1 MALNILL
8 VGARGR
14 MGQAISK
21 AAVDCDAVIL
31 AACDQG
37 DSPEKHIAEC
47 DVIIDFSFH
56 EVTPVLAEL
65 AAKHGKPMVIGATGH
80 TAEERATV
88 LAAAEKIPMVWAGNF
103 SIGVNVLFHLVGK
116 AAKLLSS
123 EYEPEIIEM
132 HHHSKI
138 DAPSGTAERLIEQ
151 VLENRGLTRENVQHG
166 REGNIGARPQN
177 EVGVHAV
184 RGGSIVGDHE
194 VLFAGPFERISLS
207 HHAED
212 RGIFARGAIRAGH
225 WVLGQTPGVYN
236 MEDVLGLRD

>member
-1 MALNILL
+1 MALKVLL
-8 VGARGR
+8 VGANGR

-21 AAVDCDAVIL
+21 AAPESDAVIL

-37 DSPEKHIAEC
+37 DNPTGCIADC
-47 DVIIDFSFH
+47 DVVIDFSFH
-56 EVTPVLAEL
+56 EVTPVVAKL
-65 AAKHGKPMVIGATGH
+65 AAEHGKPMVIGATGH
-80 TAEERATV
+80 TAEERETI
-88 LAAAEKIPMVWAGNF
+88 LEAAKSIPMVWAGNF

-116 AAKLLSS
+116 AAKLLSA
-123 EYEPEIIEM
+123 EYEAEIIEM

-151 VLENRGLTRENVQHG
+151 VIDARGLTRDNLQHG

-194 VLFAGPFERISLS
+194 VLFAGPHERISLS

-225 WVLGQTPGVYN
+225 WVLGKEPGVYN
-236 MEDVLGLRD
+236 MEDVLGLRS